1 MSDAQ
6 FPRGQVL
13 LCCFVVCENNVPPEK
28 YERNMCCTT
37 LAQLSNAVIASDRIL
52 GMLRST
58 HGAYM
63 RKLIKKINSYKI
75 SVETTV
81 DSTISTEKL
90 PTLEVAETNGQLR
103 ECSWPFA
110 CKHLLLLLL
119 PPRNVNIPRSL
130 LAARAAHDIN
140 QAQCLRSER
149 ATILDLASAIA
160 SLALAIARSSSVEA
174 VPFFNSTLSQ
184 LRYAGY
190 APLCGAVT
198 PLPHLP
204 AKQIS
209 AV

>member
-1 MSDAQ
+1 MSWKSMEIQQASSQCSQRISAFLKPSMSDAQ

-28 YERNMCCTT
+28 DERNMCCTT

-58 HGAYM
+58 HGACM
-63 RKLIKKINSYKI
+63 RKLVKKINSYKI

-130 LAARAAHDIN
+130 LAACAAHDM
-140 QAQCLRSER
+140 Q
-149 ATILDLASAIA
+149 
-160 SLALAIARSSSVEA
+160 
-174 VPFFNSTLSQ
+174 P
-184 LRYAGY
+184 
-190 APLCGAVT
+190 
-198 PLPHLP
+198 
-204 AKQIS
+204 S
-209 AV
+209 AVSEV